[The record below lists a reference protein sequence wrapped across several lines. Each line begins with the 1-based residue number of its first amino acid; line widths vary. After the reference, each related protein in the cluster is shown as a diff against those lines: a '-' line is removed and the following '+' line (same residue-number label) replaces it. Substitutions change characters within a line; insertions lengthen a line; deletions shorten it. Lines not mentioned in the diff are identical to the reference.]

1 MVLYLLIWLIIAL
14 LFMGWEFYYHA
25 YIYLHLWLQTYLGVM
40 IWTSIYTIGVCFHI
54 IDINPKML
62 SFFWWVL
69 LHLHYYSL
77 RLILLSHGEHKLIMG
92 LDRSCKYG
100 TGSWKKKKDG
110 DLRLSKRLG
119 FELQYHPLNIGAFF
133 ICTCILLYEI
143 LVPHLMTS
151 LSTKHSFLILGRQSS
166 LSGVFKRL

>member
-1 MVLYLLIWLIIAL
+1 MHLFISNYDCNLPWGNDLNFNLY
-14 LFMGWEFYYHA
+14 
-25 YIYLHLWLQTYLGVM
+25 YL
-40 IWTSIYTIGVCFHI
+40 S
-54 IDINPKML
+54 ML
-62 SFFWWVL
+62 PYNWYKPQNAFFFWWVL
-69 LHLHYYSL
+69 PHLHYYSL

-110 DLRLSKRLG
+110 EFGDLRLSKRLG
-119 FELQYHPLNIGAFF
+119 FELQYHPLNKGAFF
-133 ICTCILLYEI
+133 ICTCILLHEI

-151 LSTKHSFLILGRQSS
+151 LGTKHSFLILGRQSS